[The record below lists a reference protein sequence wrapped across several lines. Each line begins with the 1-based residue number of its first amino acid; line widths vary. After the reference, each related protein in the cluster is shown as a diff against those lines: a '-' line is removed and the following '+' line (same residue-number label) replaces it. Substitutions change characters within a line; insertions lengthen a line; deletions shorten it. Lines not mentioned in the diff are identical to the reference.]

1 MGTGRDMN
9 RMKIVALGLCLAIGG
24 CAEDPIPARE
34 RVAVVE
40 QGARFDITVPPS
52 HVVLQVPRGDLSN
65 MPPSGKGA
73 AGSPRYFLLQGTQ
86 GLSMSGWIE
95 PARMYKPLADLMPA
109 DFARLTAMGFG
120 NALRVQTQRINEFD
134 VVAYDFDLTADATQA
149 NVRASWHD
157 QDTWID
163 LHLSRTGRP
172 SSAAQLRAEVLA
184 AVGALA
190 VQPKP

>member
-1 MGTGRDMN
+1 
-9 RMKIVALGLCLAIGG
+9 MKIVALGLCLAIVG

-40 QGARFDITVPPS
+40 QGTRFDITVPPS

-65 MPPSGKGA
+65 MPPSGQGA

-109 DFARLTAMGFG
+109 DFKKLAAMGFG
-120 NALRVQTQRINEFD
+120 KPLRVETLRVGAFD
-134 VVAYDFDLTADATQA
+134 VVAYDFELTADATQS
-149 NVRASWHD
+149 NVRAAWHD

-163 LHLSRTGRP
+163 LHLSRTGQ
-172 SSAAQLRAEVLA
+172 SASAAQLRADVLA
-184 AVGALA
+184 AVGALLI
-190 VQPKP
+190 QPKP